1 MAYVSECKRDEFIE
15 SNLGLA
21 HSCANR
27 FKGRGIEYD
36 DLFQAACFGLIKA
49 YDGFD
54 CGRGVR
60 FSTYAVPVILGEI
73 KQLFRDGGTVKVSR
87 SLRDIAR
94 KANCERERIA
104 RLRGEEP
111 SLSELATLL
120 ECDNETLVEA
130 ICASRAPIS
139 LTIDDEQG
147 TREQDVAVMTD
158 DEGIAERLSLGDA
171 VEKLNE
177 NERAILLER
186 YFKSKTQA
194 ETARLLGTT
203 QVQISRNE
211 KKIIEKLRYIM
222 R

>member
-1 MAYVSECKRDEFIE
+1 M
-15 SNLGLA
+15 
-21 HSCANR
+21 
-27 FKGRGIEYD
+27 
-36 DLFQAACFGLIKA
+36 
-49 YDGFD
+49 
-54 CGRGVR
+54 
-60 FSTYAVPVILGEI
+60 
-73 KQLFRDGGTVKVSR
+73 SR
-87 SLRDIAR
+87 RTSRHRKKSKLR
-94 KANCERERIA
+94 RERIA

-111 SLSELATLL
+111 SLTNWRLFWNATTKRSLK
-120 ECDNETLVEA
+120 A